1 LDEYDVKAF
10 IDFKYGIDEKVIL
23 SNVLREYLQ
32 VFQNHIAMPFTAEQV
47 EFF

>member
-1 LDEYDVKAF
+1 LDEYDVEAL
-10 IDFKYGIDEKVIL
+10 IDFKYGVDEKVIL
-23 SNVLREYLQ
+23 LNVLREYLQ